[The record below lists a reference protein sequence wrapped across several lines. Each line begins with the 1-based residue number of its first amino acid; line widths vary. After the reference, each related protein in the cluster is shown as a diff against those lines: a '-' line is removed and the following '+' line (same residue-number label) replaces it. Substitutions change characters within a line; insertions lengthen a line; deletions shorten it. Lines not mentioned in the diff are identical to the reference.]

1 MAKAFL
7 SHSSSQKE
15 LVTKVS
21 QDLGSKSIIDSK
33 SFEEGMKNLE
43 EILTALD
50 STDLFVLF
58 ISNESLNSK
67 WVKEEIL
74 IAKEKLDEKYIKRI
88 FPIIIDKNIT
98 HNDNRIP
105 EWMAEEYNLKPIL
118 REGKIVKVINRRLRE
133 IVWEK
138 HPRIKLRDQL
148 FVGRNEQLN
157 KFEERID
164 DINKENPIAIFTTG
178 FSKIGKRSFMKK
190 ALLKANIIFKESY
203 DFPIISLTSRES
215 IEDFIIKIYDLG
227 FSEKREFPN
236 FLEIG
241 LDKKIE
247 IALELIADCQISKEI
262 ILIED
267 NGCLITPEGIL
278 VSWFT
283 NILKSINSKG
293 LQHEVTLCISSNYRL
308 RQHTIINF
316 DEVFALELQ
325 ELNNKEKSGLLKR
338 CAQIFE
344 IDIDT
349 EQLKTLSDNLIG
361 FPEQIFY
368 CINFIESTSVKEAI
382 EQIEIIQDYN
392 KENFRRIVDEIEKDG
407 LTKNVLSILTEFDF
421 ISYELLSEITEQ
433 TSDSILE
440 DLLRELNN
448 RAVIEYIGADKDYLR
463 LNEGIKNFLM
473 RANYSIDQSIKDKL
487 KKHIEKFTKEDNMVE
502 SDVSDFFYS
511 LKGAL
516 LNDYKFQNK
525 LLLPSHYLKTM
536 IFLYEKDK
544 DYKKVVI
551 LADRVLEK
559 EAKIDLSLLREIKNW
574 LCLALARLKDDR
586 FKTEVQFFYETPEYH
601 FLFGFYYR
609 MISKP
614 EFALEQYNI
623 AIKKRP
629 NFSRAQRELVQVL
642 LNLEL
647 FDQAYDQAKFNY
659 ENFKDNPYHIQ
670 AYFDC
675 LVRRSPKEN
684 EAKLLILIDELR
696 KINTPKAKEMAQMAE
711 ADYYLFVRENNPKA
725 LEVINDTI
733 REFGIKN
740 FSLRRKF
747 NILEKS
753 KNIQEMENVVTE
765 YERKYASQNTN
776 ELNILNVMKIKLSAH
791 KGQKEESIRILNTKL
806 SYFPQEYRDHL
817 LEVIQKI

>member
-7 SHSSSQKE
+7 SHSSFQKE
-15 LVTKVS
+15 LITKIS
-21 QDLGSKSIIDSK
+21 NQLGSKSIIDSK

-43 EILTALD
+43 EILTTLG

-58 ISNESLNSK
+58 ISNDSLNSK

-74 IAKEKLDEKYIKRI
+74 IAKEKVDSKSIKRI

-98 HNDNRIP
+98 HNDSRIP
-105 EWMAEEYNLKPIL
+105 EWMAEEYNLRPIL

-133 IVWEK
+133 IIWEK
-138 HPRIKLRDQL
+138 HPKIKLRDQL
-148 FVGRNEQLN
+148 FVGRNELLN

-164 DINKENPIAIFTTG
+164 DINKENPVAIFTTG

-190 ALLKANIIFKESY
+190 ALLKANILFKESY

-227 FSEKREFPN
+227 FSEKRDFPN
-236 FLEIG
+236 FLEIT

-247 IALELIADCQISKEI
+247 IALELIADCQISKEV

-278 VSWFT
+278 VEWFI
-283 NILKSINSKG
+283 NILKNINSKG
-293 LQHEVTLCISSNYRL
+293 LLKEITLCVSSNYRL

-316 DEVFALELQ
+316 DEVFSLELQ
-325 ELNNKEKSGLLKR
+325 ELNSKEKTGLLKR

-344 IDIDT
+344 IEIDN
-349 EQLKTLSDNLIG
+349 EQLKSLSDKLIG

-392 KENFRRIVDEIEKDG
+392 KEKFRRIVDEIEKDN
-407 LTKNVLSILTEFDF
+407 LTKNILSILTEFDF

-433 TSDSILE
+433 TSDENLE
-440 DLLRELNN
+440 KLLRELNN
-448 RAVIEYIGADKDYLR
+448 RAVVEYIGADKDYLR

-473 RANYSIDQSIKDKL
+473 RANYSIDQTIKEKL
-487 KKHIEKFTKEDNMVE
+487 KKHIENFTKEDNIVE
-502 SDVSDFFYS
+502 TDVSDFFYS

-516 LNDYKFQNK
+516 LGDYKFQNK

-559 EAKIDLSLLREIKNW
+559 ESKIDFSLLREIKNW

-586 FKTEVQFFYETPEYH
+586 FKTEVQFFNGTPEYH

-609 MISKP
+609 ITSKP
-614 EFALEQYNI
+614 EFALEQYNL
-623 AIKKRP
+623 AITKRP

-647 FDQAYDQAKFNY
+647 FDQAFNQAKFNY

-675 LVRRSPKEN
+675 QVRRSPKEN
-684 EAKLLILIDELR
+684 ETKLLFLIDELR

-711 ADYYLFVRENNPKA
+711 ADYYLFVRENSSKA
-725 LEVINDTI
+725 LDVINNTI

-753 KNIQEMENVVTE
+753 HNIIEMENVVGE

-791 KGQKEESIRILNTKL
+791 KGQKEESIRLLNTKL
-806 SYFPQEYRDHL
+806 SFFPLEYREHL
-817 LEVIQKI
+817 LEIIQKI

>member
-7 SHSSSQKE
+7 SHSSAQKE
-15 LVTKVS
+15 LVTKIS
-21 QDLGSKSIIDSK
+21 HDLGPKSIIDSK

-58 ISNESLNSK
+58 ISDESLNSK

-74 IAKEKLDEKYIKRI
+74 IAKEKLNDNIKRI
-88 FPIIIDKNIT
+88 FPIIIDQNIT
-98 HNDNRIP
+98 HTDSRIP
-105 EWMAEEYNLKPIL
+105 EWMTEEYNLKPIL
-118 REGKIVKVINRRLRE
+118 RDGKIVKVINRRLRE
-133 IVWEK
+133 IIWNK
-138 HPRIKLRDQL
+138 HPKVKLRDQL
-148 FVGRNEQLN
+148 FVGRNEALN

-164 DINKENPIAIFTTG
+164 DISKENPIAVFTTG

-203 DFPIISLTSRES
+203 DFPVISLTSRES

-227 FSEKREFPN
+227 FSEKRIFPD
-236 FLEIG
+236 FLEISIE
-241 LDKKIE
+241 KKID

-262 ILIED
+262 ILVED

-278 VSWFT
+278 AEWFT
-283 NILKSINSKG
+283 KMLQKSNLKGIN
-293 LQHEVTLCISSNYRL
+293 HEVVICVSSNYRL
-308 RQHTIINF
+308 RKHTIINLN
-316 DEVFALELQ
+316 EVFSLELQ
-325 ELNNKEKSGLLKR
+325 ELSNKEKTGLLKR
-338 CAQIFE
+338 CSQIFE
-344 IDIDT
+344 IAIDNN
-349 EQLKTLSDNLIG
+349 QLQILSDKLIG

-368 CINFIESTSVKEAI
+368 CISFIESTSVKEAI
-382 EQIEIIQDYN
+382 DQIEIIQDYN
-392 KENFRRIVDEIEKDG
+392 KENFRRIVVEIDKDN
-407 LTKNVLSILTEFDF
+407 LTKNVLAILTEFDF
-421 ISYELLSEITEQ
+421 ISFELLSEITEKS
-433 TSDSILE
+433 SDDELE
-440 DLLRELNN
+440 KLLKELNS
-448 RAVIEYIGADKDYLR
+448 RAVIEYIGSDKDYLR
-463 LNEGIKNFLM
+463 LNEGIRNFLM
-473 RANYSIDQSIKDKL
+473 RANYSIEQATKERL
-487 KKHIEKFTKEDNMVE
+487 KKHIEIFTKNDNLIE
-502 SDVSDFFYS
+502 NDVSDFFYS

-516 LNDYKFQNK
+516 LGNYKFQNK

-544 DYKKVVI
+544 DYKKVVL

-559 EAKIDLSLLREIKNW
+559 QSKIDVSILREIKNW
-574 LCLALARLKDDR
+574 LCLALARLKEDR
-586 FKTEVQFFYETPEYH
+586 FKTEVQFFYGTPEYH

-614 EFALEQYNI
+614 EFALEQYNL
-623 AIKKRP
+623 AITKRP

-647 FDQAYDQAKFNY
+647 FDQAYNQAKFNY

-675 LVRRSPKEN
+675 LVRRSPKDG
-684 EAKLLILIDELR
+684 EAKLLFLIDELR
-696 KINTPKAKEMAQMAE
+696 KLNIPKAQEMAQMAE
-711 ADYYLFVRENNPKA
+711 ADYYLFVRDNNSKA
-725 LEVINDTI
+725 LEAINNTI
-733 REFGIKN
+733 REFGLKN

-753 KNIQEMENVVTE
+753 NNIHEMEDVVLE

-791 KGQKEESIRILNTKL
+791 KGQKEESIRLLNTKL
-806 SYFPQEYRDHL
+806 SFYPQEYREHL
-817 LEVIQKI
+817 LDVIKKI